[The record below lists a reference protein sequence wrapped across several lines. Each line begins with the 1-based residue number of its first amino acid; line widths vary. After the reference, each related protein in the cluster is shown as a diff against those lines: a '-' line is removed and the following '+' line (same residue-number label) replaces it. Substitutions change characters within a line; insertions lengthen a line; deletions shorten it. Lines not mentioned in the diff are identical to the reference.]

1 MRTRKNILVKDFLLK
16 GVLELGYGSGRN
28 SIYMAK
34 QGCSVSALDISEKAI
49 IWAKEREK
57 N

>member
-1 MRTRKNILVKDFLLK
+1 MEEYFSK
-16 GVLELGYGSGRN
+16 GLSPKRVLELGCGPGRN

-49 IWAKEREK
+49 IRVKEREK
-57 N
+57 D